1 MMGED
6 QKIKQRETNGELTEK
21 KNDNVVPFFLIDPYS
36 TENIFS

>member
-21 KNDNVVPFFLIDPYS
+21 KMTMSFH
-36 TENIFS
+36 FS